1 MMSKLDRSPTYLRQR
16 IQEYQD
22 NPLIEALP
30 PILSTREAGLN
41 MMYRPPFDQEEK
53 AFSIEERWHLL
64 ARLKHLVAPRP
75 YFYQLEKT
83 VSRLIRS
90 GYVLRN
96 PCKPETWQAIY
107 KAQAN
112 TPSPLLHRHLTATDS
127 EAVVVGL
134 SGMGKTTAID
144 AVLRTYPQQ
153 LIQHQR
159 WHNKP
164 LPIQQL
170 VWLKVT
176 CPKNSSILAFC
187 REFARQLD
195 QALGTQ
201 EYEKMYSR
209 ARVTTDEAEA
219 MMRQHAATYF
229 LGILVID
236 EIQRLS
242 VAKSGG
248 TERLLDFI
256 QNLRDMLKVPIVLVG
271 TYKAISLF
279 KGEMKDARRASESGL
294 LNFMRP
300 VSRDVEWDKFL
311 ERLWNYQW
319 VHNYTPLTETMK
331 DRLFDLTQGVTD
343 FLVILFK
350 LAQQR
355 VMEDGTETLTED
367 AIQAT
372 YDESFTLLHPA
383 INALRK
389 NTVQSLHAFEDLLP
403 PDHVIEQLKDS
414 EPSNIDNL
422 EEHISELFGTHGH
435 EPAAPAP
442 AASPSSKAGRPEAP
456 DDPRDLRHAATNTSP
471 LEFIQEAG
479 HLNAGLHDLLP
490 GNTDQ

>member
-1 MMSKLDRSPTYLRQR
+1 MSHLDRSPTYLQQR

-30 PILSTREAGLN
+30 PILSPREAGLH
-41 MMYRPPFDQEEK
+41 MMYRPPFDLEEK
-53 AFSIEERWHLL
+53 SFTVEERWHLL
-64 ARLKHLVAPRP
+64 GRLKHLVAPRP
-75 YFYQLEKT
+75 YFYQLERT

-96 PCKPETWQAIY
+96 PCKPETWQAVY

-112 TPSPLLHRHLTATDS
+112 TPPPLLHRHLTATDS

-153 LIQHQR
+153 LIQHQHWR
-159 WHNKP
+159 NKP

-170 VWLKVT
+170 VWLKIT
-176 CPKNSSILAFC
+176 CPKNCSILAFC

-195 QALGTQ
+195 LALGTN

-209 ARVTTDEAEA
+209 SRVTTDEAEA

-229 LGILVID
+229 LGVLVID

-242 VAKSGG
+242 AAKSGG

-271 TYKAISLF
+271 TYKAVSLF
-279 KGEMKDARRASESGL
+279 KNEMKDARRASESGL
-294 LNFMRP
+294 LDFKRP
-300 VSRDVEWDKFL
+300 MCRDAEWDKL
-311 ERLWNYQW
+311 VERLWNYQW
-319 VHNYTPLTETMK
+319 LRNYTPLTSTML

-355 VMEDGTETLTED
+355 VLEDSSEALTE
-367 AIQAT
+367 AVIQAT
-372 YDESFTLLHPA
+372 YDESLTLLHPA

-389 NTVQSLHAFEDLLP
+389 NTVESLFAFEDLLP
-403 PDHVIEQLKDS
+403 PDRYLEQLKDS
-414 EPSNIDNL
+414 RSLGLENL
-422 EEHISELFGTHGH
+422 EEHLDDLFEVPDHA
-435 EPAAPAP
+435 PPPPPAP
-442 AASPSSKAGRPEAP
+442 SPSKKVSRSARP
-456 DDPRDLRHAATNTSP
+456 DDTNDLRQTASQAMP
-471 LEFIQEAG
+471 LEFLQEAG
-479 HLNAGLHDLLP
+479 HLNAGLQGLLP
-490 GNTDQ
+490 DVPDE

>member
-1 MMSKLDRSPTYLRQR
+1 MKTQDHSPTYLRQR

-30 PILSTREAGLN
+30 PILNLREAALH
-41 MMYRPPFDQEEK
+41 MMYRPPFELEEK
-53 AFSIEERWHLL
+53 SFTVEERWHLL
-64 ARLKHLVAPRP
+64 GRLKHIVAPRP
-75 YFYQLEKT
+75 IFYQLERT
-83 VSRLIRS
+83 VSRLIRA

-96 PCKPETWQAIY
+96 PCKPETWQSVY

-112 TPSPLLHRHLTATDS
+112 TPPPLLHRHLTATDS

-159 WHNKP
+159 WRNQP
-164 LPIQQL
+164 LPIKQL
-170 VWLKVT
+170 VWLKIT
-176 CPKNSSILAFC
+176 CPKNGSILAFC

-195 QALGTQ
+195 SALGTN

-209 ARVTTDEAEA
+209 SGITTDETEA

-229 LGILVID
+229 LGVLVID

-248 TERLLDFI
+248 SARLLDFI

-271 TYKAISLF
+271 TYKAVSLF
-279 KGEMKDARRASESGL
+279 KSEMKDARRASESGL
-294 LNFMRP
+294 LDFKRPMR
-300 VSRDVEWDKFL
+300 RDAEWDKL
-311 ERLWNYQW
+311 VERIWHYQW
-319 VHNYTPLTETMK
+319 LHNFAPLTPSML

-343 FLVILFK
+343 FLAILFK

-355 VMEDGTETLTED
+355 VMEDGTETLTKA

-372 YDESFTLLHPA
+372 YDESLTLLHPA

-389 NTVQSLHAFEDLLP
+389 NTIESLFAFEDLLP
-403 PDHVIEQLKDS
+403 PDRYLEELKDVQTPGF
-414 EPSNIDNL
+414 EHL
-422 EEHISELFGTHGH
+422 EEDLDALFAVPEHA
-435 EPAAPAP
+435 PSAPAP
-442 AASPSSKAGRPEAP
+442 SPSATKKTRRTTRLE
-456 DDPRDLRHAATNTSP
+456 DQNDLRHAAAQATP
-471 LEFIQEAG
+471 LEFLQEAG
-479 HLNAGLHDLLP
+479 HLNAGLP
-490 GNTDQ
+490 GLAPDIPGE

>member
-1 MMSKLDRSPTYLRQR
+1 MSTQDRSPTYLRQK

-30 PILSTREAGLN
+30 PILSAREAGIH
-41 MMYRPPFDQEEK
+41 MMYKPPFDLAEK
-53 AFSIEERWHLL
+53 SFTVEERWHLL
-64 ARLKHLVAPRP
+64 GRLKHLVAPRP
-75 YFYQLEKT
+75 YFYQLERT

-96 PCKPETWQAIY
+96 PCKPETWQAVY

-112 TPSPLLHRHLTATDS
+112 TPPPLLHRHLTATDS
-127 EAVVVGL
+127 ECVVVGL

-153 LIQHQR
+153 LIRHQR
-159 WHNKP
+159 WRNKP

-176 CPKNSSILAFC
+176 CPKNGSILAFC

-195 QALGTQ
+195 LALGTQ

-209 ARVTTDEAEA
+209 SRVTTDEAEG

-229 LGILVID
+229 LGVLVID

-242 VAKSGG
+242 VPKSGG
-248 TERLLDFI
+248 AERLLDFI

-271 TYKAISLF
+271 TYKAVSLF
-279 KGEMKDARRASESGL
+279 KEEMKDARRASESGL
-294 LNFMRP
+294 LDFKRP
-300 VSRDVEWDKFL
+300 VCRDAEWDKL
-311 ERLWNYQW
+311 VERLWNYQW
-319 VHNYTPLTETMK
+319 VHNYTSLTPSMQ

-350 LAQQR
+350 LTQQR
-355 VMEDGTETLTED
+355 VMEDGTETLTEA

-372 YDESFTLLHPA
+372 YDESFPLLQPA

-389 NTVQSLHAFEDLLP
+389 NTIESLFAFEDLLP
-403 PDHVIEQLKDS
+403 PDRYLDQLRQPQLPCL
-414 EPSNIDNL
+414 ENL
-422 EEHISELFGTHGH
+422 EEHIDELFEVPSHASPPAPV
-435 EPAAPAP
+435 PAAPKKGGRSS
-442 AASPSSKAGRPEAP
+442 SPS
-456 DDPRDLRHAATNTSP
+456 DPKDLRHAVSHTTP
-471 LEFIQEAG
+471 LEFLHAAG
-479 HLNAGLHDLLP
+479 HLNTASPGLLP
-490 GNTDQ
+490 NVPDE